1 MPKIVDHDAKRREI
15 IEATWRVID
24 AGGLAGTTIREIA
37 REAGCSSGVLSHY
50 FADREDI
57 LASAMVMAH
66 RGVRDR
72 TDRQVEHLGGLPALR
87 ILMLESLPLDAQR
100 VLEARIEACFW
111 GAAVGNEKLMRLQNS
126 EVEGWSSRVRSR
138 LLEAEQAGELHAD
151 VDIDDVVDGLL
162 ALMDG
167 FSIQAVL
174 NPKRTPPDRQIRHL
188 DDLLDGIRCPV
199 GVPGRAGAE
208 DLSITVACS
217 TWTATASR
225 Y

>member
-1 MPKIVDHDAKRREI
+1 VPKIVDHDVKRREI

-24 AGGLAGTTIREIA
+24 VGGLAGTTIREIA

-72 TDRQVEHLGGLPALR
+72 TDRQVEYLRGLPALR
-87 ILMLESLPLDAQR
+87 ILMLESLPLDEQR

-126 EVEGWSSRVRSR
+126 EVEAWCGRVRSR
-138 LLEAEQAGELHAD
+138 LLEAEQAGELRAGID
-151 VDIDDVVDGLL
+151 PDDVVDRLL

-167 FSIQAVL
+167 FSIQSVL
-174 NPKRTPPDRQIRHL
+174 NPKRTPPDRQVRHL
-188 DDLLDGIRCPV
+188 DEVFADIRR
-199 GVPGRAGAE
+199 PGDDQGA
-208 DLSITVACS
+208 
-217 TWTATASR
+217 
-225 Y
+225 

>member
-1 MPKIVDHDAKRREI
+1 VPKIVDHDAKRREI

-72 TDRQVEHLGGLPALR
+72 TDREVEHLNGLPALR
-87 ILMLESLPLDAQR
+87 ILMLESLPLDEQR

-111 GAAVGNEKLMRLQNS
+111 GAAVGNEKLMQLQNS
-126 EVEGWSSRVRSR
+126 EVEGWCARVRSR
-138 LLEAEQAGELHAD
+138 LLEAEQAGELRQG
-151 VDIDDVVDGLL
+151 VDIDHVVDRLL

-167 FSIQAVL
+167 FSIQSVL
-174 NPKRTPPDRQIRHL
+174 NPKRTPPDRQARHL
-188 DDLLDGIRCPV
+188 DEVFADIRRPV
-199 GVPGRAGAE
+199 G
-208 DLSITVACS
+208 D
-217 TWTATASR
+217 
-225 Y
+225 

>member
-72 TDRQVEHLGGLPALR
+72 TDCQIEHLNGLPALR
-87 ILMLESLPLDAQR
+87 ILMLESLPLDEQR

-111 GAAVGNEKLMRLQNS
+111 GAAVGNEQLMRLQNS
-126 EVEGWSSRVRSR
+126 EVEGWCGRVRSR
-138 LLEAEQAGELHAD
+138 LLEAEQAGELREG
-151 VDIDDVVDGLL
+151 VDLDDVVDRLL

-167 FSIQAVL
+167 FSIQSVL
-174 NPKRTPPDRQIRHL
+174 NPKRTPPGRQIRHL
-188 DDLLDGIRCPV
+188 DEVFADIRR
-199 GVPGRAGAE
+199 PGG
-208 DLSITVACS
+208 DQGP
-217 TWTATASR
+217 
-225 Y
+225 

>member
-1 MPKIVDHDAKRREI
+1 VDHDAKRREI

-57 LASAMVMAH
+57 LASAMMMAH

-72 TDRQVEHLGGLPALR
+72 TDRQAEHLNGLTALR
-87 ILMLESLPLDAQR
+87 ILMLESLPLDEQR

-126 EVEGWSSRVRSR
+126 EVEGWCDRVRSR
-138 LLEAEQAGELHAD
+138 LLEAGQAGELRVG
-151 VDIDDVVDGLL
+151 VDIDDVVDRLL

-174 NPKRTPPDRQIRHL
+174 NPKRTPPDRQVRHL
-188 DDLLDGIRCPV
+188 DDLFAGIRCAGGIPAQSGTV
-199 GVPGRAGAE
+199 HLSERVLATPGPPP
-208 DLSITVACS
+208 
-217 TWTATASR
+217 
-225 Y
+225 

>member
-1 MPKIVDHDAKRREI
+1 MPKIVDHEAKRREI
-15 IEATWRVID
+15 IMATWRVIN

-66 RGVRDR
+66 RGVRKR
-72 TDRQVEHLGGLPALR
+72 TDARIKRLHLHGLGALR
-87 ILMLESLPLDAQR
+87 ILMLESLPLDEQG

-111 GAAVGNEKLMRLQNS
+111 GAAVGNERLMKLQNS
-126 EVEGWSSRVRSR
+126 EVEGFCRRVRVR
-138 LLEAEQAGELHAD
+138 LLEAGQAGELQD
-151 VDIDDVVDGLL
+151 GVGIDDVIDECL

-174 NPKRTPPDRQIRHL
+174 NPDRTPPSRQIKHL
-188 DDLLDGIRCPV
+188 DALLDRIRRPAALEGGQAWPGV
-199 GVPGRAGAE
+199 GVGISLR
-208 DLSITVACS
+208 
-217 TWTATASR
+217 
-225 Y
+225 